1 MAKAESRRIAVLG
14 AGPIGLEAALYGRH
28 LGFAVT
34 VYERGQVADSLRR
47 WGHVRLFSPFG
58 WNSTPLGR
66 AALRGADLP
75 GENDCI
81 SGIEYANSYLTPL
94 SQCELLKGHIQTETQ
109 VIQVGRSNLL
119 KTDSPGENKRGE
131 QPFRLLVRKGQ
142 AERIDEADI
151 VLDCTG
157 TYAYH
162 RWMGE
167 GGIPAVG
174 EVAHETNL
182 CYHLDDI
189 LGAKK
194 SSYASKSIVLVG
206 SGYSAAT
213 SACLLASLAEQH
225 PDMWVVWLARGP
237 RKQPL
242 PRIPNDPLKERDR
255 LAVRANSLAT
265 RGDGNLEFHPL
276 STIQL
281 VEWRNNAFRVIAR
294 VNGKERTWDVDRVI
308 ANVGYQPDMNICR
321 ELQIQECHVWQGP
334 LGVSTALAKQNGGDG
349 TTLVGGGPASLRTS
363 EPNFFILGAKSFGRN
378 SHFLLRAGFEQIREL
393 FTLIGG
399 KPDLDLYKLPK
410 P

>member
-1 MAKAESRRIAVLG
+1 MSKTESRRIGVLG
-14 AGPIGLEAALYGRH
+14 AGPIGLEAALYARH

-34 VYERGQVADSLRR
+34 VYERGQIADSMRR

-58 WNSTPLGR
+58 MNSTSLGR
-66 AALRGADLP
+66 SALRNANLP

-81 SGIEYANSYLTPL
+81 TGIEHVNAYLAPL
-94 SQCELLKGHIQTETQ
+94 AQSELLKGCIQTETQ
-109 VIQVGRSNLL
+109 VVQIGRAGYL
-119 KTDSPGENKRGE
+119 KTDSPGESKRGDG
-131 QPFRLLVRKGQ
+131 PFRLLVRKGQ
-142 AERIDEADI
+142 AERIDEAAI

-157 TYAYH
+157 TYSQH

-167 GGIPAVG
+167 GGIPAIG
-174 EVAHETNL
+174 EVTHEPNL
-182 CYHLDDI
+182 VYQLDDI

-194 SSYASKSIVLVG
+194 AHYASKSILLIG

-281 VEWRNNAFRVIAR
+281 VEWKNNAFRVVAR
-294 VNGKERTWDVDRVI
+294 VNGKDRAWDVDRLI
-308 ANVGYQPDMNICR
+308 ANIGYVPDTSLYR
-321 ELQIQECHVWQGP
+321 ELQIQECNVSQGP
-334 LGVSTALAKQNGGDG
+334 LGVSAALAKQNGGDC
-349 TTLVGGGPASLRTS
+349 TTLACTGPASLRTT
-363 EPNFFILGAKSFGRN
+363 EPSFFIVGAKSYGRN
-378 SHFLLRAGFEQIREL
+378 PHFLLRTGFEQVRDV
-393 FTLIGG
+393 FSLIAG
-399 KPDLDLYKLPK
+399 KPELDLYKGAK
-410 P
+410 

>member
-14 AGPIGLEAALYGRH
+14 AGPIGLEAALYARH

-47 WGHVRLFSPFG
+47 WGHVRLFSPFE

-66 AALRGADLP
+66 AALRGANLP
-75 GENDCI
+75 GDNDCI
-81 SGIEYANSYLTPL
+81 TGVQYANSYLTPL
-94 SQCELLKGHIQTETQ
+94 SQCELLKGNIQTETQ

-119 KTDSPGENKRGE
+119 KTDSPGESKRGE
-131 QPFRLLVRKGQ
+131 EPFRLLVRKGQ

-157 TYAYH
+157 TYTQH

-174 EVAHETNL
+174 EMISEPNL
-182 CYHLDDI
+182 CYQLDDI

-194 SSYASKSIVLVG
+194 AQYASKSILLVG
-206 SGYSAAT
+206 SCYSAAT
-213 SACLLASLAEQH
+213 SACLLARLAEQH

-242 PRIPNDPLKERDR
+242 PRIPNDSLKERDR

-276 STIQL
+276 STVQL
-281 VEWRNNAFRVIAR
+281 VEWRNNAFRVVAR

-308 ANVGYQPDMNICR
+308 ANVGYLPDPNLYR
-321 ELQIQECHVWQGP
+321 ELQVQVRDGSQDAIGP
-334 LGVSTALAKQNGGDG
+334 G
-349 TTLVGGGPASLRTS
+349 TS
-363 EPNFFILGAKSFGRN
+363 EPNFFVLGAKSYGRN
-378 SHFLLRAGFEQIREL
+378 SDFLLKNGFEQIRDV
-393 FTLIGG
+393 FTLIAG
-399 KPDLDLYKLPK
+399 KQDLDLYRTTK
-410 P
+410 